1 MSERKKLWSGDV
13 PETWKVA
20 PLKHCIAF
28 RSDSLSEGTNPDY
41 WFRYVDIG
49 SVTACSGVTGYAE
62 MAFRDAP
69 SRARKRVR
77 RGDTIVSTVRT
88 YLKAIAR
95 IEDDEDVIVSTGFA
109 VLEPCEFDSL
119 YLTFL
124 ICSDLVCE
132 EIERRSWGIAYPAIS
147 ETSMSS
153 IIVPIPPLF
162 EQQLIADHLRRACAK
177 LDSACSVLERQLQTL
192 DDYRKSLIQEAVTKG
207 LNPDVEL
214 KPSGIDWIGIIP
226 AGWKTTKLK
235 GLVRHFESGTSV
247 RAAQYP
253 AIDGEPGVLS
263 LSAVFQ
269 GRFNA
274 DANKAV
280 GDDEAPRLSCP
291 VRYGTLLVSRCNT
304 SEWVGTAAL
313 VDKECDN
320 LYLPDKIWQIDCET
334 SLHNRYVR
342 YALSSPYARAYCWM
356 MSVGAS
362 ESMQN
367 IASFDLLNMPFA
379 IPETIEEMQA
389 VVEYLDDKISKVDA
403 LIAGKRKQL
412 ETLRAQ
418 RQSLIY
424 EYVTGKRRVV

>member
-49 SVTACSGVTGYAE
+49 SVTASSGVTGYAE

-192 DDYRKSLIQEAVTKG
+192 DDYRKSLIQETVTKG
-207 LNPDVEL
+207 LDLTVDM
-214 KPSGIDWIGIIP
+214 KPSGYEYLGSIPSTWGMSPLLYLGEMQNGISKDGDSFGSGYP
-226 AGWKTTKLK
+226 FVSYGDVYRNVFLPRAVE
-235 GLVRHFESGTSV
+235 GLVESNSEERYRYSVKKNDAFFTRTSETIDEIGFASV
-247 RAAQYP
+247 CLESIENATFAGFLIRFRPNTCKLNMRFAAYYFRSENLRAYFAREMVSVTR
-253 AIDGEPGVLS
+253 AS
-263 LSAVFQ
+263 LSQ
-269 GRFNA
+269 NLLGRLVVPLPPL
-274 DANKAV
+274 DEQERIAN
-280 GDDEAPRLSCP
+280 
-291 VRYGTLLVSRCNT
+291 
-304 SEWVGTAAL
+304 
-313 VDKECDN
+313 
-320 LYLPDKIWQIDCET
+320 
-334 SLHNRYVR
+334 
-342 YALSSPYARAYCWM
+342 
-356 MSVGAS
+356 
-362 ESMQN
+362 
-367 IASFDLLNMPFA
+367 
-379 IPETIEEMQA
+379 
-389 VVEYLDDKISKVDA
+389 YLDSKYSVVDR

>member
-49 SVTACSGVTGYAE
+49 SVTAGSGVTGYAE

-109 VLEPCEFDSL
+109 VLDPCEFDSL

-124 ICSDLVCE
+124 ISSDLVCE

-153 IIVPIPPLF
+153 IVVPIPPLL
-162 EQQLIADHLRRACAK
+162 EQQLIADYLRRACTK

-192 DDYRKSLIQEAVTKG
+192 DDYRKSLIQETVTRG
-207 LNPDVEL
+207 LDPTVDM
-214 KPSGIDWIGIIP
+214 KPSGYEYLGSVPSTWGMSPLLYLGEMQNGISKDGDSFGSGYP
-226 AGWKTTKLK
+226 FVSYGDVYRNVFLPRAVE
-235 GLVRHFESGTSV
+235 GLVESNSEERYRYSVKKNDAFFTRTSETIDEV
-247 RAAQYP
+247 GFASVCLESIENATFAGFLIRFRPNTCKLNMRFAAYYFRSENLRAYFAREMVSVTR
-253 AIDGEPGVLS
+253 AS
-263 LSAVFQ
+263 LSQ
-269 GRFNA
+269 NLLGRLVVPLPPL
-274 DANKAV
+274 DEQERIAN
-280 GDDEAPRLSCP
+280 
-291 VRYGTLLVSRCNT
+291 
-304 SEWVGTAAL
+304 
-313 VDKECDN
+313 
-320 LYLPDKIWQIDCET
+320 
-334 SLHNRYVR
+334 
-342 YALSSPYARAYCWM
+342 
-356 MSVGAS
+356 
-362 ESMQN
+362 
-367 IASFDLLNMPFA
+367 
-379 IPETIEEMQA
+379 
-389 VVEYLDDKISKVDA
+389 YLDDKCSVVDR
-403 LIAGKRKQL
+403 LVAGKRKQL

>member
-49 SVTACSGVTGYAE
+49 SVTASSGVTGYAE

-109 VLEPCEFDSL
+109 VLDPCEFDSL

-124 ICSDLVCE
+124 ISSDLVCE

-153 IIVPIPPLF
+153 IVVPIPPLL
-162 EQQLIADHLRRACAK
+162 EQQLIADYLRRACTK

-192 DDYRKSLIQEAVTKG
+192 DDYQKSLIQETVTRG
-207 LNPDVEL
+207 LDPTVDM
-214 KPSGIDWIGIIP
+214 KPSGYEYLGSVPSTWGMSPLLYLGEMQNGISKDGDSFGSGYP
-226 AGWKTTKLK
+226 FVSYGDVYRNVFLPRAVE
-235 GLVRHFESGTSV
+235 GLVESNSEERYRYSVKKNDAFFTRTSETIDEV
-247 RAAQYP
+247 GFASVCLESIENATFAGFLIRFRPNTCKLNMRFAAYYFRSENLRAYFAREMVSVTR
-253 AIDGEPGVLS
+253 AS
-263 LSAVFQ
+263 LSQ
-269 GRFNA
+269 NLLGRLVVPLPPL
-274 DANKAV
+274 DEQERIAN
-280 GDDEAPRLSCP
+280 
-291 VRYGTLLVSRCNT
+291 
-304 SEWVGTAAL
+304 
-313 VDKECDN
+313 
-320 LYLPDKIWQIDCET
+320 
-334 SLHNRYVR
+334 
-342 YALSSPYARAYCWM
+342 
-356 MSVGAS
+356 
-362 ESMQN
+362 
-367 IASFDLLNMPFA
+367 
-379 IPETIEEMQA
+379 
-389 VVEYLDDKISKVDA
+389 YLDDKCSVVDR

>member
-1 MSERKKLWSGDV
+1 VSERKKLWSGDV

-124 ICSDLVCE
+124 ISSDLVCE

-153 IIVPIPPLF
+153 IIVPIPPLY
-162 EQQLIADHLRRACAK
+162 EQQLIADYLRRACAK

-192 DDYRKSLIQEAVTKG
+192 DDYRKSLIQETVTKG
-207 LNPDVEL
+207 LDLTVDM
-214 KPSGIDWIGIIP
+214 KPSGYEYLGSIPSTWGMSPLLYLGEMQNGISKDGDSFGSGYP
-226 AGWKTTKLK
+226 FVSYGDVYRNVFLPRAVE
-235 GLVRHFESGTSV
+235 GLVESNSEERYRYSVKKNDAFFTRTSETIDEIGFASV
-247 RAAQYP
+247 CLESIENATFAGFLIRFRPNTCKLNMRFAAYYFRSENLRAYFAREMVSVTR
-253 AIDGEPGVLS
+253 AS
-263 LSAVFQ
+263 LSQ
-269 GRFNA
+269 NLLGRLVVPLPPL
-274 DANKAV
+274 DEQERIAN
-280 GDDEAPRLSCP
+280 
-291 VRYGTLLVSRCNT
+291 
-304 SEWVGTAAL
+304 
-313 VDKECDN
+313 
-320 LYLPDKIWQIDCET
+320 
-334 SLHNRYVR
+334 
-342 YALSSPYARAYCWM
+342 
-356 MSVGAS
+356 
-362 ESMQN
+362 
-367 IASFDLLNMPFA
+367 
-379 IPETIEEMQA
+379 
-389 VVEYLDDKISKVDA
+389 YLDSKYSVVDR

>member
-77 RGDTIVSTVRT
+77 CGDTIVSTVRT

-192 DDYRKSLIQEAVTKG
+192 DDYRKSLIQETVTKG
-207 LNPDVEL
+207 LDLTVDM
-214 KPSGIDWIGIIP
+214 KPSGYEYLGSIPSTWGMSPLLYLGEMQNGISKDGDSFGSGYP
-226 AGWKTTKLK
+226 FVSYGDVYRNVFLPRAVE
-235 GLVRHFESGTSV
+235 GLVESNSEERYRYSVKKNDAFFTRTSETIDEIGFASV
-247 RAAQYP
+247 CLESIENATFAGFLIRFRPNTCKLNMRFAAYYFRSENLRAYFAREMVSVTR
-253 AIDGEPGVLS
+253 AS
-263 LSAVFQ
+263 LSQ
-269 GRFNA
+269 NLLGRLVVPLPPL
-274 DANKAV
+274 DEQERIAN
-280 GDDEAPRLSCP
+280 
-291 VRYGTLLVSRCNT
+291 
-304 SEWVGTAAL
+304 
-313 VDKECDN
+313 
-320 LYLPDKIWQIDCET
+320 
-334 SLHNRYVR
+334 
-342 YALSSPYARAYCWM
+342 
-356 MSVGAS
+356 
-362 ESMQN
+362 
-367 IASFDLLNMPFA
+367 
-379 IPETIEEMQA
+379 
-389 VVEYLDDKISKVDA
+389 YLDSKYSVVDR

>member
-207 LNPDVEL
+207 LNPTVDM
-214 KPSGIDWIGIIP
+214 KPSGLDW
-226 AGWKTTKLK
+226 
-235 GLVRHFESGTSV
+235 
-247 RAAQYP
+247 
-253 AIDGEPGVLS
+253 
-263 LSAVFQ
+263 
-269 GRFNA
+269 
-274 DANKAV
+274 V
-280 GDDEAPRLSCP
+280 GDMPIHWQLKKVKNISESRNGLDYVAEDVCGPDDAGATLVVRSSNLDGNGMMFDDCVYLNKRIPSALRLQKDDIVI
-291 VRYGTLLVSRCNT
+291 VRTNGSRELVGKN
-304 SEWVGTAAL
+304 AL
-313 VDKECDN
+313 VPENGIGTIGAFMLLCRTPYPR
-320 LYLPDKIWQIDCET
+320 YLHWVLNSQLFPRYLGTFET
-334 SLHNRYVR
+334 STVNQITNGNLRNMVVPFCPDPQER
-342 YALSSPYARAYCWM
+342 
-356 MSVGAS
+356 
-362 ESMQN
+362 
-367 IASFDLLNMPFA
+367 DL
-379 IPETIEEMQA
+379 ICD
-389 VVEYLDDKISKVDA
+389 YLDTKCATVDR

-424 EYVTGKRRVV
+424 EYVTGKRRVL

>member
-49 SVTACSGVTGYAE
+49 SVTASSGITGYAE

-192 DDYRKSLIQEAVTKG
+192 DDYRKSLIQETVTKG
-207 LNPDVEL
+207 LDLTVDM
-214 KPSGIDWIGIIP
+214 KPSGYEYLGSIPSTWGMSPLLYLGEMQNGISKDGDSFGSGYP
-226 AGWKTTKLK
+226 FVSYGDVYRNVFLPRAVE
-235 GLVRHFESGTSV
+235 GLVESNSEERYRYSVKKNDAFFTRTSETIDEIGFASV
-247 RAAQYP
+247 CLESIENATFAGFLIRFRPNTCKLNMRFAAYYFRSENLRAYFAREMVSVTR
-253 AIDGEPGVLS
+253 AS
-263 LSAVFQ
+263 LSQ
-269 GRFNA
+269 NLLGRLVVPLPPL
-274 DANKAV
+274 DEQERIAN
-280 GDDEAPRLSCP
+280 
-291 VRYGTLLVSRCNT
+291 
-304 SEWVGTAAL
+304 
-313 VDKECDN
+313 
-320 LYLPDKIWQIDCET
+320 
-334 SLHNRYVR
+334 
-342 YALSSPYARAYCWM
+342 
-356 MSVGAS
+356 
-362 ESMQN
+362 
-367 IASFDLLNMPFA
+367 
-379 IPETIEEMQA
+379 
-389 VVEYLDDKISKVDA
+389 YLDSKYSVVDR

>member
-49 SVTACSGVTGYAE
+49 SVTASSGITGYAE

-109 VLEPCEFDSL
+109 VLDPCEFDSL

-124 ICSDLVCE
+124 MSSDLVCE
-132 EIERRSWGIAYPAIS
+132 EIKRRSWGIAYPAIS

-153 IIVPIPPLF
+153 IVVPIPPLL
-162 EQQLIADHLRRACAK
+162 EQQLIAGYLRRACTK

-207 LNPDVEL
+207 LNPNAEM
-214 KPSGIDWIGIIP
+214 KSSGIDIVGAIP
-226 AGWKTTKLK
+226 AHWSTSKLRHVCTRIFDGPFGSNLTGDDYSDEGVRVVRLENLKYLEFDDSKQSFVSEDKYRSISAHTVYPDDLILATFVEDDISVCKLPEYIGYAVNKSDCVGLRLK
-235 GLVRHFESGTSV
+235 G
-247 RAAQYP
+247 
-253 AIDGEPGVLS
+253 
-263 LSAVFQ
+263 AVSQ
-269 GRFNA
+269 
-274 DANKAV
+274 D
-280 GDDEAPRLSCP
+280 
-291 VRYGTLLVSRCNT
+291 
-304 SEWVGTAAL
+304 
-313 VDKECDN
+313 
-320 LYLPDKIWQIDCET
+320 YL
-334 SLHNRYVR
+334 HY
-342 YALSSPYARAYCWM
+342 YLSSN
-356 MSVGAS
+356 SVWQFLCS
-362 ESMQN
+362 HSTN
-367 IASFDLLNMPFA
+367 
-379 IPETIEEMQA
+379 
-389 VVEYLDDKISKVDA
+389 K
-403 LIAGKRKQL
+403 
-412 ETLRAQ
+412 LR
-418 RQSLIY
+418 
-424 EYVTGKRRVV
+424 

>member
-49 SVTACSGVTGYAE
+49 SVTASSGITGYAE

-109 VLEPCEFDSL
+109 VLDPCEFDSL

-124 ICSDLVCE
+124 MSSDLVCE
-132 EIERRSWGIAYPAIS
+132 EIKRRSWGIAYPAIS

-153 IIVPIPPLF
+153 IVVPIPPLL
-162 EQQLIADHLRRACAK
+162 EQQLIAGYLRRACTK

-207 LNPDVEL
+207 LNPNAEM
-214 KPSGIDWIGIIP
+214 KSSGIDIVGAIP
-226 AGWKTTKLK
+226 AHWSTSKLRHVCTRIFDGPFGSNLTGDDYSDEGVRVVRLENLKYLEFDDSKQSFVSEDKYRSISAHTVYPDDLILATFVEDDISVCKLPEYIGYAVNKSDCVGLRLK
-235 GLVRHFESGTSV
+235 G
-247 RAAQYP
+247 
-253 AIDGEPGVLS
+253 
-263 LSAVFQ
+263 AVSQ
-269 GRFNA
+269 
-274 DANKAV
+274 D
-280 GDDEAPRLSCP
+280 
-291 VRYGTLLVSRCNT
+291 
-304 SEWVGTAAL
+304 
-313 VDKECDN
+313 
-320 LYLPDKIWQIDCET
+320 YL
-334 SLHNRYVR
+334 HY
-342 YALSSPYARAYCWM
+342 YLSSN
-356 MSVGAS
+356 SVWQFLCSQLHGATRGRVNTTQIKQIPVVLPPFN
-362 ESMQN
+362 EQAA
-367 IASFDLLNMPFA
+367 IVEHLNSRMV
-379 IPETIEEMQA
+379 TI
-389 VVEYLDDKISKVDA
+389 DR
-403 LIAGKRKQL
+403 LIIGKRKQL

>member
-124 ICSDLVCE
+124 MSSDLVCE
-132 EIERRSWGIAYPAIS
+132 EIKRRSWGIAYPAIS

-153 IIVPIPPLF
+153 IVVPIPPLL
-162 EQQLIADHLRRACAK
+162 EQQLIAGYLRRACTK

-207 LNPDVEL
+207 LNPNAEM
-214 KPSGIDWIGIIP
+214 KSSGIDIVGAIP
-226 AGWKTTKLK
+226 AHWSTSKLRHVCTRIFDGPFGSNLTGDDYSDEGVRVVRLENLKYLEFDDSKQSFVSEDKYRSISAHTVYPDDLILATFVEDDISVCKLPEYIGYAVNKSDCVGLRLK
-235 GLVRHFESGTSV
+235 G
-247 RAAQYP
+247 
-253 AIDGEPGVLS
+253 
-263 LSAVFQ
+263 AVSQ
-269 GRFNA
+269 
-274 DANKAV
+274 D
-280 GDDEAPRLSCP
+280 
-291 VRYGTLLVSRCNT
+291 
-304 SEWVGTAAL
+304 
-313 VDKECDN
+313 
-320 LYLPDKIWQIDCET
+320 YL
-334 SLHNRYVR
+334 HY
-342 YALSSPYARAYCWM
+342 YLSSN
-356 MSVGAS
+356 SVWQFLCSQLHGATRGRVNTTQIKQIPVVLPPFN
-362 ESMQN
+362 EQAA
-367 IASFDLLNMPFA
+367 IVEHLNSRMV
-379 IPETIEEMQA
+379 TI
-389 VVEYLDDKISKVDA
+389 DR
-403 LIAGKRKQL
+403 LIIGKRKQL

>member
-13 PETWKVA
+13 PATWKVA

-192 DDYRKSLIQEAVTKG
+192 DDYRKSLIQETVTKG
-207 LNPDVEL
+207 LDLTVDM
-214 KPSGIDWIGIIP
+214 KPSGYEYLGSIPSTWGMSPLLYLGEMQNGISKDGDSFGSGYP
-226 AGWKTTKLK
+226 FVSYGDVYRNVFLPRAVE
-235 GLVRHFESGTSV
+235 GLVESNSEERYRYSVKKNDAFFTRTSETIDEIGFASV
-247 RAAQYP
+247 CLESIENATFAGFLIRFRPNTCKLNMRFAAYYFRSENLRAYFAREMVSVTR
-253 AIDGEPGVLS
+253 AS
-263 LSAVFQ
+263 LSQ
-269 GRFNA
+269 NLLGRLVVPLPPL
-274 DANKAV
+274 DEQERIAN
-280 GDDEAPRLSCP
+280 
-291 VRYGTLLVSRCNT
+291 
-304 SEWVGTAAL
+304 
-313 VDKECDN
+313 
-320 LYLPDKIWQIDCET
+320 
-334 SLHNRYVR
+334 
-342 YALSSPYARAYCWM
+342 
-356 MSVGAS
+356 
-362 ESMQN
+362 
-367 IASFDLLNMPFA
+367 
-379 IPETIEEMQA
+379 
-389 VVEYLDDKISKVDA
+389 YLDSKYSVVDR

>member
-192 DDYRKSLIQEAVTKG
+192 DDYRKSLIQETVTKG
-207 LNPDVEL
+207 LDFTVDM
-214 KPSGIDWIGIIP
+214 KPSGYEYLGSIPSTWGMSPLLYLGEMQNGISKDGDSFGSGYP
-226 AGWKTTKLK
+226 FVSYGDVYRNVFLPRAVE
-235 GLVRHFESGTSV
+235 GLVESNSEERYRYSVKKNDAFFTRTSETIDEIGFASV
-247 RAAQYP
+247 CLESIENATFAGFLIRFRPNTCKLNMRFAAYYFRSENLRAYFAREMVSVTR
-253 AIDGEPGVLS
+253 AS
-263 LSAVFQ
+263 LSQ
-269 GRFNA
+269 NLLGRLVVPLPPL
-274 DANKAV
+274 DEQERIAN
-280 GDDEAPRLSCP
+280 
-291 VRYGTLLVSRCNT
+291 
-304 SEWVGTAAL
+304 
-313 VDKECDN
+313 
-320 LYLPDKIWQIDCET
+320 
-334 SLHNRYVR
+334 
-342 YALSSPYARAYCWM
+342 
-356 MSVGAS
+356 
-362 ESMQN
+362 
-367 IASFDLLNMPFA
+367 
-379 IPETIEEMQA
+379 
-389 VVEYLDDKISKVDA
+389 YLDSKYSVVDR

>member
-153 IIVPIPPLF
+153 IVVPIPPLL
-162 EQQLIADHLRRACAK
+162 EQQLIAGYLRRACTK

-207 LNPDVEL
+207 LNPTVDM
-214 KPSGIDWIGIIP
+214 KPSGLDW
-226 AGWKTTKLK
+226 
-235 GLVRHFESGTSV
+235 
-247 RAAQYP
+247 
-253 AIDGEPGVLS
+253 
-263 LSAVFQ
+263 
-269 GRFNA
+269 
-274 DANKAV
+274 V
-280 GDDEAPRLSCP
+280 GDMPIHWQLKKVKNISESRNGLDYVAEDVCGPDDAGATLVVRSSNLDGNGMMFDDCVYLNKRIPSALRLQKDDIVI
-291 VRYGTLLVSRCNT
+291 VRTNGSRELVGKN
-304 SEWVGTAAL
+304 AL
-313 VDKECDN
+313 VPENGIGTIGAFMLLCRTPYPR
-320 LYLPDKIWQIDCET
+320 YLHWVLNSQLFPRYLGTFET
-334 SLHNRYVR
+334 STVNQITNGNLRNMVVPFCPDPKER
-342 YALSSPYARAYCWM
+342 
-356 MSVGAS
+356 
-362 ESMQN
+362 
-367 IASFDLLNMPFA
+367 DL
-379 IPETIEEMQA
+379 ICD
-389 VVEYLDDKISKVDA
+389 YLDTKCATVDR

-424 EYVTGKRRVV
+424 EYVTGKRRVL

>member
-13 PETWKVA
+13 PDTWKVA

-41 WFRYVDIG
+41 WFSYVDIG

-162 EQQLIADHLRRACAK
+162 EQQLIADHLRRASAK

-192 DDYRKSLIQEAVTKG
+192 DDYRKALIQETVTKG
-207 LNPDVEL
+207 LDLTVDM
-214 KPSGIDWIGIIP
+214 KPSGYEYLGSIPSTWGMSPLLYLGEMQNGISKDGDSFGSGYP
-226 AGWKTTKLK
+226 FVSYGDVYRNVFLPRAVE
-235 GLVRHFESGTSV
+235 GLVESNSEERYRYSVKKNDAFFTRTSETIDEIGFASV
-247 RAAQYP
+247 CLESIENATFAGFLIRFRPNTCKLNMRFAAYYFRSENLRAYFAREMVSVTR
-253 AIDGEPGVLS
+253 AS
-263 LSAVFQ
+263 LSQ
-269 GRFNA
+269 NLLGRLVVPLPPL
-274 DANKAV
+274 DEQERIAN
-280 GDDEAPRLSCP
+280 
-291 VRYGTLLVSRCNT
+291 
-304 SEWVGTAAL
+304 
-313 VDKECDN
+313 
-320 LYLPDKIWQIDCET
+320 
-334 SLHNRYVR
+334 
-342 YALSSPYARAYCWM
+342 
-356 MSVGAS
+356 
-362 ESMQN
+362 
-367 IASFDLLNMPFA
+367 
-379 IPETIEEMQA
+379 
-389 VVEYLDDKISKVDA
+389 YLDSKYSVVDR

>member
-95 IEDDEDVIVSTGFA
+95 IEDDVDVIVSTGFA

-192 DDYRKSLIQEAVTKG
+192 DDYRKSLIQETVTKG
-207 LNPDVEL
+207 LDLTVDM
-214 KPSGIDWIGIIP
+214 KPSGYEYLGSIPSTWGMSPLLYLGEMQNGISKDGDSFGSGYP
-226 AGWKTTKLK
+226 FVSYGDVYRNVFLPRAVE
-235 GLVRHFESGTSV
+235 GLVESNSEERYRYSVKKNDAFFTRTSETIDEIGFASV
-247 RAAQYP
+247 CLESIENATFAGFLIRFRPNTCKLNMRFAAYYFRSENLRAYFAREMVSVTR
-253 AIDGEPGVLS
+253 AS
-263 LSAVFQ
+263 LSQ
-269 GRFNA
+269 NLLGRLVVPLPPL
-274 DANKAV
+274 DEQERIAN
-280 GDDEAPRLSCP
+280 
-291 VRYGTLLVSRCNT
+291 
-304 SEWVGTAAL
+304 
-313 VDKECDN
+313 
-320 LYLPDKIWQIDCET
+320 
-334 SLHNRYVR
+334 
-342 YALSSPYARAYCWM
+342 
-356 MSVGAS
+356 
-362 ESMQN
+362 
-367 IASFDLLNMPFA
+367 
-379 IPETIEEMQA
+379 
-389 VVEYLDDKISKVDA
+389 YLDSKYSVVDR

>member
-192 DDYRKSLIQEAVTKG
+192 DDYRKSLIQETVTKG
-207 LNPDVEL
+207 LDLTVDM
-214 KPSGIDWIGIIP
+214 KPSGYEYLGSIP
-226 AGWKTTKLK
+226 STWGMSPL
-235 GLVRHFESGTSV
+235 
-247 RAAQYP
+247 
-253 AIDGEPGVLS
+253 
-263 LSAVFQ
+263 
-269 GRFNA
+269 
-274 DANKAV
+274 
-280 GDDEAPRLSCP
+280 
-291 VRYGTLLVSRCNT
+291 
-304 SEWVGTAAL
+304 
-313 VDKECDN
+313 
-320 LYLPDKIWQIDCET
+320 LYLGE
-334 SLHNRYVR
+334 
-342 YALSSPYARAYCWM
+342 
-356 MSVGAS
+356 
-362 ESMQN
+362 MQN
-367 IASFDLLNMPFA
+367 G
-379 IPETIEEMQA
+379 
-389 VVEYLDDKISKVDA
+389 ISKDGDSFGSGYRFV
-403 LIAGKRKQL
+403 
-412 ETLRAQ
+412 
-418 RQSLIY
+418 S
-424 EYVTGKRRVV
+424 

>member
-13 PETWKVA
+13 PDTWKVA

-162 EQQLIADHLRRACAK
+162 EQQLIADHLRRASAK

-192 DDYRKSLIQEAVTKG
+192 DDYRKALIQETVTKG
-207 LNPDVEL
+207 LDLTVDM
-214 KPSGIDWIGIIP
+214 KPSGYEYLGSIPSTWGMSPLLYLGEMQNGISKDGDSFGSGYP
-226 AGWKTTKLK
+226 FVSYGDVYRNVFLPRAVE
-235 GLVRHFESGTSV
+235 GLVESNSEERYRYSVKKNDAFFTRTSETIDEIGFASV
-247 RAAQYP
+247 CLESIENATFAGFLIRFRPNTCKLNMRFAAYYFRSENLRAYFAREMVSVTR
-253 AIDGEPGVLS
+253 AS
-263 LSAVFQ
+263 LSQ
-269 GRFNA
+269 NLLGRLVVPLPPL
-274 DANKAV
+274 DEQERIAN
-280 GDDEAPRLSCP
+280 
-291 VRYGTLLVSRCNT
+291 
-304 SEWVGTAAL
+304 
-313 VDKECDN
+313 
-320 LYLPDKIWQIDCET
+320 
-334 SLHNRYVR
+334 
-342 YALSSPYARAYCWM
+342 
-356 MSVGAS
+356 
-362 ESMQN
+362 
-367 IASFDLLNMPFA
+367 
-379 IPETIEEMQA
+379 
-389 VVEYLDDKISKVDA
+389 YLDSKYSVVDR

>member
-124 ICSDLVCE
+124 ISSDLVCE

-153 IIVPIPPLF
+153 IIVPIPPLY
-162 EQQLIADHLRRACAK
+162 EQQLIADYLRRACAK

-192 DDYRKSLIQEAVTKG
+192 DDYRKSLIQETVTKG
-207 LNPDVEL
+207 LDLTVDM
-214 KPSGIDWIGIIP
+214 KPSGYEYLGSIPSTWGMSPLLYLGEMQNGISKDGDSFGSGYP
-226 AGWKTTKLK
+226 FVSYGDVYRNVFLPRAVE
-235 GLVRHFESGTSV
+235 GLVESNSEERYRYSVKKNDAFFTRTSETIDEIGFASV
-247 RAAQYP
+247 CLESIENATFAGFLIRFRPNTCKLNMRFAAYYFRSENLRAYFAREMVSVTR
-253 AIDGEPGVLS
+253 AS
-263 LSAVFQ
+263 LSQ
-269 GRFNA
+269 NLLGRLVVPLPPL
-274 DANKAV
+274 DEQERIAN
-280 GDDEAPRLSCP
+280 
-291 VRYGTLLVSRCNT
+291 
-304 SEWVGTAAL
+304 
-313 VDKECDN
+313 
-320 LYLPDKIWQIDCET
+320 
-334 SLHNRYVR
+334 
-342 YALSSPYARAYCWM
+342 
-356 MSVGAS
+356 
-362 ESMQN
+362 
-367 IASFDLLNMPFA
+367 
-379 IPETIEEMQA
+379 
-389 VVEYLDDKISKVDA
+389 YLDSKYSVVDR